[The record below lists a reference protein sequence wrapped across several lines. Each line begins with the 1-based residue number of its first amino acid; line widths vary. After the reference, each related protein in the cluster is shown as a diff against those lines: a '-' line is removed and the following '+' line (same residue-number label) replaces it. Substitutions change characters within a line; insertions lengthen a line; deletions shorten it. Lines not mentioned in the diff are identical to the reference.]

1 MLVHAG
7 PVANGCEYVRSTRS
21 STGQMC
27 LTRHQTTVDPDFAD
41 TLLLGPVYWAMIITM
56 SRRLARSQQP
66 AQPRA
71 A

>member
-1 MLVHAG
+1 
-7 PVANGCEYVRSTRS
+7 
-21 STGQMC
+21 MC

-41 TLLLGPVYWAMIITM
+41 TLLLEPVYWAMIITM